1 MRTRRMAGRPSL
13 RDTLRKNNAALDFY
27 GVPLQDAAGR
37 SLRAEIKP
45 KRERPAVPAGVDI
58 DAVHDSK
65 PATPTERI
73 VLKAVLRELRRHPRV
88 SAVWRM
94 SSGVFMAGDRFVRVG
109 ESGMPDVMG
118 MLAGGRLFAIE
129 CKRPGASPTSIQQ
142 IQLDRIR
149 INGGVS
155 GCAHSA
161 DEAIAIIEGGMKC

>member
-1 MRTRRMAGRPSL
+1 MRRRSTGRQSL

-45 KRERPAVPAGVDI
+45 KRERPAVLSGVDI
-58 DAVHDSK
+58 DAAHEK
-65 PATPTERI
+65 PSTPTERI
-73 VLKAVLRELRRHPRV
+73 VLKSVLRSLRKHPRV

-94 SSGVFMAGDRFVRVG
+94 SSGVFQAGDRFVRVG
-109 ESGMPDVMG
+109 ETGMPDVMG

-161 DEAIAIIEGGMKC
+161 DEAIAIIEGGMQC